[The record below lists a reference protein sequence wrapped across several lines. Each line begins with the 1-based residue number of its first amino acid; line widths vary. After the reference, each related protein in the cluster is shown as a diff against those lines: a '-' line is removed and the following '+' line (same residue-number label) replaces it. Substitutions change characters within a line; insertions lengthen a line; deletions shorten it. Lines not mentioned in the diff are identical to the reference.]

1 MDYRFRIVIRS
12 GNGKDEAVSIDARKI
27 ALKNYI
33 SKVNGTYKLDL
44 ESVKIEM
51 GEDLAMEFWEILT
64 YLLPPE
70 KVREAI
76 REYLERASF

>member
-1 MDYRFRIVIRS
+1 MDYRFRVVIRS

-27 ALKNYI
+27 ALRNNI

-70 KVREAI
+70 KVKKAME
-76 REYLERASF
+76 EYAERACF